1 MGSKVYTVVVR
12 EKCLVSFE
20 NHLDFLANVN
30 LEATESL
37 HNAFWDVINA
47 LTTFPERNPL
57 IRIAADPDMAY
68 RRALLEKHHALLY
81 EIGGTVVYV
90 DVVVDLRQ
98 NIGISL
104 L

>member
-1 MGSKVYTVVVR
+1 MESKGYTVVVR

-20 NHLDFLANVN
+20 NHLDFLANVS
-30 LEATESL
+30 LEATEHL
-37 HNAFWDVINA
+37 HDAFWDAIDA
-47 LTTFPERNPL
+47 LTAFPERNPL

-68 RRALLEKHHALLY
+68 RRALLGKHHAVLY
-81 EIGGTVVYV
+81 EIDGTIVYV